1 MNLEERRRESGLMN
15 GLVSVII
22 PNFNY
27 GAFVEKAVV
36 SVLGQ
41 DYEKIGEYLVSGL
54 LQKLKGQKVNSKK
67 VTPKL
72 IIRDSA

>member
-1 MNLEERRRESGLMN
+1 
-15 GLVSVII
+15 VIGFDNTSRAI
-22 PNFNY
+22 QTYPHITT
-27 GAFVEKAVV
+27 
-36 SVLGQ
+36 LGQ